1 MYTLLVILH
10 VIAMVGSIIL
20 MSGALI
26 VGLLGKRQA
35 AAIASYGMFATAVGA
50 LSGAA
55 LLLMAPILL
64 ECVVLTAYIAGVTAL
79 YVFGF
84 AMGSADEAQDVVQ
97 ETFFRAFRSLAS
109 YKQTDSRFTTYL
121 GRIASNL
128 ITDMWRKKGRSPIN
142 SNVTDIQDRLVG
154 GENPADALLAT
165 EKKQT
170 LAAALNELPPEQRQV
185 IEYRILA
192 GLPVRDVA
200 LAMDKS
206 EAAIKMLQ
214 QRALKNL
221 REKLLAKGGWQED
234 EQ

>member
-1 MYTLLVILH
+1 MLPGGERMT
-10 VIAMVGSIIL
+10 SEWE
-20 MSGALI
+20 LI
-26 VGLLGKRQA
+26 EKAKTGDQA
-35 AAIASYGMFATAVGA
+35 ALSQLVGDCWQP
-50 LSGAA
+50 LFRF
-55 LLLMAPILL
+55 I
-64 ECVVLTAYIAGVTAL
+64 THK
-79 YVFGF
+79 
-84 AMGSADEAQDVVQ
+84 MGSADEAQDVVQ

-142 SNVTDIQDRLVG
+142 SNVTDIQDRLAG

-165 EKKQT
+165 EKKQA
-170 LAAALNELPPEQRQV
+170 LAAALNDLPPEQRQV